1 VDGVAFNAAKRS
13 GLDVLTPGWLHDCVE
28 HGRILTPRPKHRLHL
43 SRSTVE
49 RSEGRIDVFGDDHLV
64 DVDLEDLVQL
74 VRGHRVVNA
83 ARDASIDADVVS
95 LEREMGR
102 ADDDMNDDGA
112 WRAFRGCVVSFIGSP
127 TMSCGDGAEDEV
139 VHSLGLS
146 VRARGGTLCDAPT
159 RDGCTHV
166 VLMDGVDATVVETV
180 LPASARVVTA
190 RWLRETLEA
199 GTVACA

>member
-1 VDGVAFNAAKRS
+1 M
-13 GLDVLTPGWLHDCVE
+13 
-28 HGRILTPRPKHRLHL
+28 
-43 SRSTVE
+43 
-49 RSEGRIDVFGDDHLV
+49 
-64 DVDLEDLVQL
+64 DVDLEDLVRL
-74 VRGHRVVNA
+74 VRGDRVVNA
-83 ARDASIDADVVS
+83 ARNASIDADVVS
-95 LEREMGR
+95 LEREMAAVSDGNIG
-102 ADDDMNDDGA
+102 DDDERDGSMA

-127 TMSCGDGAEDEV
+127 TSGGDGAEDEI

-190 RWLRETLEA
+190 RWLRETLET

>member
-1 VDGVAFNAAKRS
+1 
-13 GLDVLTPGWLHDCVE
+13 
-28 HGRILTPRPKHRLHL
+28 
-43 SRSTVE
+43 
-49 RSEGRIDVFGDDHLV
+49 
-64 DVDLEDLVQL
+64 
-74 VRGHRVVNA
+74 
-83 ARDASIDADVVS
+83 
-95 LEREMGR
+95 M
-102 ADDDMNDDGA
+102 
-112 WRAFRGCVVSFIGSP
+112 SFIGSP
-127 TMSCGDGAEDEV
+127 TSGGDGAEDEI

-190 RWLRETLEA
+190 RWLRETLET

>member
-1 VDGVAFNAAKRS
+1 MAAVSDGN
-13 GLDVLTPGWLHDCVE
+13 
-28 HGRILTPRPKHRLHL
+28 I
-43 SRSTVE
+43 
-49 RSEGRIDVFGDDHLV
+49 GDD
-64 DVDLEDLVQL
+64 DE
-74 VRGHRVVNA
+74 
-83 ARDASIDADVVS
+83 RDGS
-95 LEREMGR
+95 M
-102 ADDDMNDDGA
+102 A

-127 TMSCGDGAEDEV
+127 TSGGDDGAEDEI

-159 RDGCTHV
+159 CDGCTHV

-190 RWLRETLEA
+190 RWLRETLET

>member
-1 VDGVAFNAAKRS
+1 MTTMASTTTMPTVARRGRGRDARARGAAMGCAHRRRVVTLAGGKR
-13 GLDVLTPGWLHDCVE
+13 
-28 HGRILTPRPKHRLHL
+28 
-43 SRSTVE
+43 
-49 RSEGRIDVFGDDHLV
+49 GDDGEEKAQ
-64 DVDLEDLVQL
+64 DVDER
-74 VRGHRVVNA
+74 RGM
-83 ARDASIDADVVS
+83 DW
-95 LEREMGR
+95 
-102 ADDDMNDDGA
+102 DGA